1 MRLFAACYG
10 AADTLAHRDHEEQ
23 QDARHH
29 EIAEIARHP
38 RHHALVR
45 GIRDPHGID
54 HDPHTAFTDVRA
66 YDLKKPTPIGLVSS
80 CTRNANGND

>member
-29 EIAEIARHP
+29 EIAEIAVTHDTMP
-38 RHHALVR
+38 LSAES
-45 GIRDPHGID
+45 GIL
-54 HDPHTAFTDVRA
+54 TASTTIR
-66 YDLKKPTPIGLVSS
+66 
-80 CTRNANGND
+80 